1 MDYKIRQAEIG
12 DLSELMLMIAAHAEY
27 EKAGFTP
34 DGKAER
40 LAAALF
46 ETGRLH
52 GLVVEQEGGEL
63 IGYATYTFDYSTW
76 DAAEFMYLDCLFLK
90 EKARGQKIGEQIIN
104 LLKEIG
110 TARGCINIQWQ
121 TPDFN
126 APAIRFYKRNQAKGL
141 NKVRFTLNLFY
152 P

>member
-1 MDYKIRQAEIG
+1 MEYKIREPEIA
-12 DLSELMLMIAAHAEY
+12 DIVKLMPLIAAHAEY
-27 EKAGFTP
+27 EKAPFRL

-40 LAAALF
+40 LVTALF
-46 ETGRLH
+46 VSKRLH
-52 GLVVEQEGGEL
+52 GLVVEQDGEL

-90 EKARGQKIGEQIIN
+90 EEARGQKIGEQIIN
-104 LLKEIG
+104 LLKEIA
-110 TARGCINIQWQ
+110 TRRGCINIQWQ

-126 APAIRFYKRNQAKGL
+126 ESAIRFYKRNLAKGL
-141 NKVRFTLNLFY
+141 NKVRFTLKVFQ